1 MSLIFINRPI
11 FAWVLAIVVTLAGI
25 AAINGLP
32 IEQYPDIAPPQ
43 VNVRANY
50 PGANAQTIENSVTQI
65 IEQQLTGI
73 DGLLYFTSTSSS
85 RGQVSISVVFE
96 KGTDPDT
103 AQVQVQNQV
112 QQAISRLPAQVQQQ
126 GIRVTKSNP
135 DSLLIVALYDETD
148 QRTNMD
154 VSDYLA
160 SYVQDPLS
168 RVPGIGD
175 INVFGAPHAMRI
187 WLNPQRLAAFSLMP
201 SDVINAIS
209 AQNTE
214 VAAGE
219 VGGLPSPQNQMLNA
233 TVTAQSK
240 LQTPDQFRAIVL
252 KTDPSG
258 AMVRLGDVARV
269 DLGAEN
275 YSSIVRV
282 NGHPGAG
289 IAVSLAPGADA
300 LETADL
306 VKARVQQL
314 SESFPEGLKLA
325 YANDTTN
332 FIKLSVNEV
341 VKTLIEAI
349 ILVIIVIFIFLQNW
363 RALLVPAIAI
373 PVVLMGTFA
382 VFYMTGFT
390 INTLTLF
397 GLTLAVGLLVDDAI
411 VVVENVERLLEE
423 NPGMSPREATIESM
437 KEIQVALIAIAMV
450 LSAVFLPMAFFGG
463 STGVIYQ
470 QFSLT
475 IVSAMVL
482 SVLVA
487 LIFSPALTSTLLR
500 RKGEGDDG
508 LRWLE
513 RRSPAAAG
521 AIRKARDGFNTGF
534 DKLAT
539 GYRGTIVKVI
549 DRKWLFLVI
558 YALVVAALIIMF
570 YRLPTGFLPNEDQ
583 GAASIQIRLPP
594 GATQTRTLEVLHDV
608 EKYFY
613 GHEGKNVQTLFTV
626 AGGGGGGGAVGQ
638 NTGQGFLNFV
648 PWDERPGKQNTA
660 DAVVQR
666 ASGAFRGFRDAQVFV
681 LVPGAIRGLGQSS
694 GFTMELQNR
703 SGMSREDFLAARDR
717 LLAAANDNPMLT
729 SVRISDLPDVATYK
743 IDVNQQK
750 LTALGLNQSDIN
762 NTLSTAWGGRYVN
775 DFIDKGRVKRVYV
788 QGDAPYRSD
797 PSSLGQWYIRS
808 TNGEMAPFSSF
819 AQSGWD
825 TAPSSLTRFQ
835 GVPAAEFQ
843 GQPASGVSS
852 GEAMAEMEKLA
863 NEIPGTSV
871 AWAGQSYQER
881 LSSGQA
887 PLLYAISLLVVF
899 LCLAA
904 LYESWSIPVAV
915 LLVVPLGL
923 VGAIFAVTLRGLE
936 NDVFLQIGLLTTMG
950 LAAKNAIL
958 MIEFAEQGEKKGMRI
973 IDAALEAARIR
984 LRPILMTSFSFIFGV
999 MPLALSTGAGANSRI
1014 AIGTSVIGGMLTA
1027 TLLAIFYIPLF
1038 FVMVR
1043 RGVRDSLA
1051 AVRERIRQRRAAQ
1064 V

>member
-43 VNVRANY
+43 VNVRASY
-50 PGANAQTIENSVTQI
+50 PGASAQTIENSVTQI

-85 RGQVSISVVFE
+85 RGQVNISVVFE

-135 DSLLIVALYDETD
+135 DFLLIVALYDETD

-168 RVPGIGD
+168 RVPGVGD

-201 SDVINAIS
+201 NDVVDAIS

-240 LQTPDQFRAIVL
+240 LQTPDQFREIVL

-258 AMVRLGDVARV
+258 ATVRLGDVARV

-275 YSSIVRV
+275 YASIVRV

-314 SESFPEGLKLA
+314 SENFPEGMKLA

-349 ILVIIVIFIFLQNW
+349 ILVILVIFIFLQNW

-475 IVSAMVL
+475 IISAMVL

-508 LRWLE
+508 LRWLD
-513 RRSPAAAG
+513 RRLPAAAS
-521 AIRKARDGFNTGF
+521 AIRNARDVFNTRF

-539 GYRGTIVKVI
+539 GYRGSIVKVI
-549 DRKWLFLVI
+549 DRKWLFLAI

-594 GATQTRTLEVLHDV
+594 GATQTRTLDVLHDV

-613 GHEGKNVQTLFTV
+613 GHERKNVQTLFTV

-660 DAVVQR
+660 DAVVER

-717 LLAAANDNPMLT
+717 LLAAANDNPRLT
-729 SVRISDLPDVATYK
+729 AVRISDLPDVATYK

-750 LTALGLNQSDIN
+750 LTALGLNQGDIN

-808 TNGEMAPFSSF
+808 SNGEMAPFSSF
-819 AQSGWD
+819 AQAGWD

-843 GQPASGVSS
+843 GQPAPGVSS

-863 NEIPGTSV
+863 DQVPGTSV
-871 AWAGQSYQER
+871 AWSGQSYQER

-915 LLVVPLGL
+915 LLVIPLGL

-958 MIEFAEQGEKKGMRI
+958 MIEFAEQGEKKGMRV

-1038 FVMVR
+1038 FVLVR
-1043 RGVRDSLA
+1043 RGVRDGVA
-1051 AVRERIRQRRAAQ
+1051 AVRERIRQRRAAK

>member
-1 MSLIFINRPI
+1 
-11 FAWVLAIVVTLAGI
+11 
-25 AAINGLP
+25 
-32 IEQYPDIAPPQ
+32 
-43 VNVRANY
+43 
-50 PGANAQTIENSVTQI
+50 
-65 IEQQLTGI
+65 
-73 DGLLYFTSTSSS
+73 
-85 RGQVSISVVFE
+85 
-96 KGTDPDT
+96 
-103 AQVQVQNQV
+103 
-112 QQAISRLPAQVQQQ
+112 
-126 GIRVTKSNP
+126 
-135 DSLLIVALYDETD
+135 
-148 QRTNMD
+148 
-154 VSDYLA
+154 
-160 SYVQDPLS
+160 
-168 RVPGIGD
+168 
-175 INVFGAPHAMRI
+175 
-187 WLNPQRLAAFSLMP
+187 
-201 SDVINAIS
+201 
-209 AQNTE
+209 
-214 VAAGE
+214 
-219 VGGLPSPQNQMLNA
+219 
-233 TVTAQSK
+233 
-240 LQTPDQFRAIVL
+240 
-252 KTDPSG
+252 
-258 AMVRLGDVARV
+258 
-269 DLGAEN
+269 
-275 YSSIVRV
+275 
-282 NGHPGAG
+282 
-289 IAVSLAPGADA
+289 
-300 LETADL
+300 
-306 VKARVQQL
+306 
-314 SESFPEGLKLA
+314 
-325 YANDTTN
+325 
-332 FIKLSVNEV
+332 
-341 VKTLIEAI
+341 
-349 ILVIIVIFIFLQNW
+349 
-363 RALLVPAIAI
+363 
-373 PVVLMGTFA
+373 
-382 VFYMTGFT
+382 
-390 INTLTLF
+390 
-397 GLTLAVGLLVDDAI
+397 
-411 VVVENVERLLEE
+411 
-423 NPGMSPREATIESM
+423 
-437 KEIQVALIAIAMV
+437 
-450 LSAVFLPMAFFGG
+450 VFLPMAFFGG

-475 IVSAMVL
+475 IISAMTL

-508 LRWLE
+508 LHWLD
-513 RRSPAAAG
+513 RRAPAVSNV
-521 AIRKARDGFNTGF
+521 IRSARDTFNTRF

-549 DRKWLFLVI
+549 DRKWIFLAI
-558 YALVVAALIIMF
+558 YGLVVVALVLMF

-583 GAASIQIRLPP
+583 GAAQLQIRLPP
-594 GATQTRTLEVLHDV
+594 GATQARTLEVLKGV
-608 EKYFY
+608 ENYLDKN
-613 GHEGKNVQTLFTV
+613 EANNVQTLFTV

-648 PWDERPGKQNTA
+648 PWEDRPGKERTA
-660 DAVVQR
+660 DAIVER
-666 ASGAFRGFRDAQVFV
+666 ASSAFRGFRDAQVFV

-703 SGMSREDFLAARDR
+703 SGMDRDQFLAARDR
-717 LLAAANDNPMLT
+717 LLAAANENPKLT
-729 SVRISDLPDVATYK
+729 AVRISDLPDVATYK

-750 LTALGLNQSDIN
+750 LTAFGLNQNDIN

-808 TNGEMAPFSSF
+808 SNGEMAPFSSF
-819 AQSGWD
+819 AKAGWD

-843 GQPASGVSS
+843 GQPATGVSS
-852 GEAMAEMEKLA
+852 GEAMDEMEKLA
-863 NEIPGTSV
+863 DQIPGTSV
-871 AWAGQSYQER
+871 AWSGQSYQER

-915 LLVVPLGL
+915 LLVIPLGL

-1043 RGVRDSLA
+1043 RGVRDGLA
-1051 AVRERIRQRRAAQ
+1051 AMRERIRNRRAAEA
-1064 V
+1064 

>member
-1 MSLIFINRPI
+1 MSRIFIDRPI
-11 FAWVLAIVVTLAGI
+11 FAWVLAIVVMLAGI
-25 AAINGLP
+25 AAIRGLP
-32 IEQYPDIAPPQ
+32 LEQYPDIAPPQ
-43 VNVRANY
+43 VNIRASY
-50 PGANAQTIENSVTQI
+50 PGASAETIENSVTQI

-85 RGQVSISVVFE
+85 RGSVNISVVFE

-103 AQVQVQNQV
+103 AQVQTQNQV
-112 QQAISRLPAQVQQQ
+112 QQAISRLPQQVQQQ
-126 GIRVTKSNP
+126 GVRVTKSNP
-135 DSLLIVALYDETD
+135 DFLLIVALYDETD

-154 VSDYLA
+154 ISDYL
-160 SYVQDPLS
+160 SSNIQDPLS
-168 RVPGIGD
+168 RVAGVGD
-175 INVFGAPHAMRI
+175 VNVFGAPHAMRI

-201 SDVINAIS
+201 SDVITAIS
-209 AQNTE
+209 AQNSE

-219 VGGLPSPQNQMLNA
+219 VGGLPSPEGQMLNA

-240 LQTPDQFRAIVL
+240 LQTPEQFKEIVL
-252 KTDPSG
+252 KTDPTG
-258 AMVRLGDVARV
+258 ASVRLGDVARV
-269 DLGAEN
+269 ELGAEN
-275 YSSIVRV
+275 YAAIVRV
-282 NGHPGAG
+282 NRHPGAG

-300 LETADL
+300 LNTAEL

-314 SESFPEGLKLA
+314 SSNFPEGLKLA
-325 YANDTTN
+325 YANDTTD

-349 ILVIIVIFIFLQNW
+349 VLVILVIFVFLQNW

-373 PVVLMGTFA
+373 PVVLLGTFA
-382 VFYMTGFT
+382 AFYLFGFT

-411 VVVENVERLLEE
+411 VVVENVERLLHE
-423 NPGMSPREATIESM
+423 NPEMTPREATIESM
-437 KEIQVALIAIAMV
+437 REIQVALVAIAMV

-470 QFSLT
+470 QFSIT
-475 IVSAMVL
+475 IISAMVL

-500 RKGEGDDG
+500 QRSEATEGPSWID
-508 LRWLE
+508 
-513 RRSPAAAG
+513 
-521 AIRKARDGFNTGF
+521 RKAPTVGSFIHSARDRFNNGFER
-534 DKLAT
+534 LVVR
-539 GYRGTIVKVI
+539 YRETIVKVI
-549 DRKWLFLVI
+549 DRKWLFLAI
-558 YALVVAALIIMF
+558 YALVVAALILMF
-570 YRLPTGFLPNEDQ
+570 YRLPTGFLPTEDQ
-583 GAASIQIRLPP
+583 GAASIQVRLPT
-594 GATQTRTLEVLHDV
+594 GATQSRTLEVQRQV
-608 EKYFY
+608 EQYFAEN
-613 GHEGKNVQTLFTV
+613 EGQNVKTLFTV
-626 AGGGGGGGAVGQ
+626 VGGGSAAAVGQ

-648 PWDERPGKQNTA
+648 PWDDRPGKENTA
-660 DAVVQR
+660 DAIVER
-666 ASGAFRGFRDAQVFV
+666 ASSAFLNFRDAQVFA

-703 SGMSREDFLAARDR
+703 SGMSREQFIAARDR
-717 LLAAANDNPMLT
+717 LLQEANANPKLA
-729 SVRISDLPDVATYK
+729 SVRLSDLPDVATYK

-750 LTALGLNQSDIN
+750 LTALGLNQTDIN

-788 QGDAPYRSD
+788 QGDAPYRAD

-808 TNGEMAPFSSF
+808 SNGEMAPFSSF
-819 AQSGWD
+819 ADAGWD

-843 GQPASGVSS
+843 GQPAPGVSS
-852 GEAMAEMEKLA
+852 GEAMDEMERLA
-863 NEIPGTSV
+863 SQIPGTSV

-915 LLVVPLGL
+915 LLVIPLGL

-936 NDVFLQIGLLTTMG
+936 NDVYLQIGLLTTMG

-958 MIEFAEQGEKKGMRI
+958 MIEFAEQGERKGMRV

-999 MPLALSTGAGANSRI
+999 LPLALSTGAGANSRI

-1027 TLLAIFYIPLF
+1027 TILAIFYIPLF
-1038 FVMVR
+1038 FVLVR
-1043 RGVRDSLA
+1043 RGVRDGLA
-1051 AVRERIRQRRAAQ
+1051 AVRERIRRRRAATA
-1064 V
+1064 